1 MGGSVTGSLLDASV
15 VFFNPG
21 GMSVLDSNMF
31 NFGATALM
39 PRTAFLG
46 TTGGQEDMKS
56 RVFVPP
62 YLYGVY
68 MLDEHSSLGI
78 SVNSPY
84 GLGTEWED
92 NWSGRYLST
101 SAKLNTLFIQ
111 PSLGYRIN
119 DHFSIGAAPVL
130 VLGGADLKRS
140 LPVTGSDGTE
150 GTVELKGK
158 GNGFGFNAGITYT
171 FHETHIGLNYRSSV
185 KIKLDGGDAT
195 FANIPSSLINNG
207 TFTEAA
213 SFNSEITLPAVLSLG
228 IGRKINDQVLV
239 NLDVNYT
246 FWSVYDSLN
255 FIFPDKPSLDSRSGR
270 KYENSFAV
278 RLGAQYKYSEKLNL
292 RGGLAFDKSPV
303 QDGYV
308 SPELPD
314 ANRFIVSAGFTLQM
328 KKGWSIEGT
337 LLFEDVRERKEDN
350 NEQNNFNG
358 TYKSYLYGAGV
369 GVQYAF

>member
-1 MGGSVTGSLLDASV
+1 MGGSVTGNALDASV

-21 GMSVLDSNMF
+21 AMSVLDSNLV

-46 TTGGQEDMKS
+46 TTGGQEDMQSK
-56 RVFVPP
+56 VFVPP

-68 MLDEHSSLGI
+68 MLDEKSSLGI
-78 SVNSPY
+78 SVNAPY
-84 GLGTEWED
+84 GLGTHWEE

-101 SAKLNTLFIQ
+101 EAKLNTIFIQ
-111 PSLGYRIN
+111 PALGYKIN
-119 DHFSIGAAPVL
+119 DRISIGVGPVF
-130 VLGGADLKRS
+130 VLGNADLKKA
-140 LPVTGSDGTE
+140 LPVTGADGTE
-150 GTVELKGK
+150 GAVELKGK
-158 GNGFGFNAGITYT
+158 GNGFGVNAGVMLSFNDTRVGI
-171 FHETHIGLNYRSSV
+171 NYRSSV

-195 FANIPSSLINNG
+195 FSNIPSSLISNG
-207 TFTEAA
+207 TFPEAA
-213 SFNSEITLPAVLSLG
+213 SFNSEITLPGVASLG
-228 IGRKINDQVLV
+228 IGRTINDQLLL

-255 FIFPDKPSLDSRSGR
+255 FIFSDNPSLDNRNGR

-278 RLGAQYKYSEKLNL
+278 RLGAQYKYTERLNV

-314 ANRFIVSAGFTLQM
+314 ADRFIVSAGFSLQL
-328 KKGWSIEGT
+328 KKGWSVEGT
-337 LLFEDVRERKEDN
+337 LLFEDVRERKEEN

-369 GVQYAF
+369 GLQYAF